1 MLDVVVVEVIFFCR
15 RNVILHGFLDKILW
29 VCGRGVVFGFFLFC
43 KYLVTLQVVVTLSVF
58 DKLLLYN
65 R

>member
-29 VCGRGVVFGFFLFC
+29 VCGLGVVFGFFFSS
-43 KYLVTLQVVVTLSVF
+43 LQVFGNFASCGNFVSL
-58 DKLLLYN
+58 
-65 R
+65 